1 MDQIIPTLRFLP
13 SEAAMLKRLTF
24 LCTALLALSACSHN
38 GSDNSAAPQPAP
50 AQTSAPAASASA
62 AKPATAST
70 APAAPA
76 AASTAAASA
85 STAATP
91 ASATTTA
98 AAKPAAPATPFVDD
112 GKWVEG
118 KNYFTIE
125 PAQPTSDPDKIVV
138 TEAFSYACPACNA
151 FHTTVDQLVQSL
163 PAGSEM
169 SYLPVSFRPDE
180 NFPLFQR
187 AYFAAKALGVAEK
200 TQDAMFDAVWKT
212 GELASDDLT
221 TGRPKPQSAWPTIED
236 VAKFYAKYGV
246 DPKEFVAVANSF
258 SINTQMKRADD
269 LVKAYGVDGTP
280 TIIVNGKYRFTPGT
294 AGGYAQSIEL
304 AKWLVSKEAAGK

>member
-1 MDQIIPTLRFLP
+1 
-13 SEAAMLKRLTF
+13 MLKRLTF

-38 GSDNSAAPQPAP
+38 GSDNNAAQPAAPAP
-50 AQTSAPAASASA
+50 AQTSAPAA
-62 AKPATAST
+62 PATAATPAPAST
-70 APAAPA
+70 AAATPAAAGTAAAPA
-76 AASTAAASA
+76 AAGTSAAAQ
-85 STAATP
+85 
-91 ASATTTA
+91 
-98 AAKPAAPATPFVDD
+98 KPAAPATPFVDD

-118 KNYFTIE
+118 KNYFTID
-125 PAQPTSDPDKIVV
+125 PAQPTTDPNKIVV

-151 FHTTVDQLVQSL
+151 FHTTADQLAQAL
-163 PAGSEM
+163 PANAEM
-169 SYLPVSFRPDE
+169 TYLPVSFRPDE

-221 TGRPKPQSAWPTIED
+221 TGRPKPQSAWPTLDD

-269 LVKAYGVDGTP
+269 MVKAYAVDGTP
-280 TIIVNGKYRFTPGT
+280 TIIVNGKYRYTPGS
-294 AGGYAQSIEL
+294 AGGYPQAIEL
-304 AKWLVSKEAAGK
+304 AKWLVAKEAAGK

>member
-1 MDQIIPTLRFLP
+1 
-13 SEAAMLKRLTF
+13 MLKRLSF
-24 LCTALLALSACSHN
+24 LCAALIALAACSHN
-38 GSDNSAAPQPAP
+38 GSDTSAPQPAP
-50 AQTSAPAASASA
+50 AQTSAPAAPASA
-62 AKPATAST
+62 AKPAPAGTAQ
-70 APAAPA
+70 APAASA
-76 AASTAAASA
+76 TAAASA

-91 ASATTTA
+91 AAASTA
-98 AAKPAAPATPFVDD
+98 AATTQKPAQPFVDN

-125 PAQPTSDPDKIVV
+125 PQQPTGNPDKIVV

-151 FHTTVDQLVQSL
+151 FHTTADQLEKSL
-163 PAGSEM
+163 PSNAVM

-200 TQDAMFDAVWKT
+200 AHDAIYDAVWKT

-221 TGRPKPQSAWPTIED
+221 TGRPKPQSAWPTIDD

-246 DPKEFVAVANSF
+246 DPKQFVAVANSF
-258 SINTQMKRADD
+258 SVNTQMKRADD
-269 LVKAYGVDGTP
+269 MVKAYGVDGTP
-280 TIIVNGKYRFTPGT
+280 SIIVNGKYRFTPGS
-294 AGGYAQSIEL
+294 AGGYAQSLEL
-304 AKWLVSKEAAGK
+304 TQWLIAKEAAGK